1 MSTVDEV
8 KQRLD
13 IVDVV
18 GQHAALQKAGRNF
31 RALCPFHSERAPS
44 FYVFPDRQ
52 TWHCFG
58 ACSTGGDVIS
68 FVMKKE
74 GLEFRAA
81 LEMLAQRAGVAL
93 PAPAGEQADP
103 RREAFRSA
111 NEEAARFFHH
121 ALLESSEG
129 TRALEYVAG
138 RGLDQD
144 TIAAFQLGYAPD
156 SWDGLKRHLSGLG
169 FEERDLL
176 AAGLLVEG
184 ERGPYD
190 RFRGRLTFPIRDERG
205 RAAGFG
211 ARALDDSLPKYLN
224 TSQTP
229 IFDKG
234 GMLYAL
240 DRAREHIRKSGQA
253 VIVEGYMD
261 AITAH
266 QHGLGNVVASMG
278 TAMTDRQVKLLTRYT
293 RNLVLALDA
302 DAAGAMATLRGA
314 NVATEEKDTIGVP
327 RPGDWGQA
335 ARLTEQHWRG
345 FIRQQE
351 VTSNEI
357 RVITLPSGTDPDEV
371 IRGDPEE
378 WRRLI
383 ATAKPVADHLFE
395 ALAARL
401 KGVSNPLE
409 RAQAA
414 KELAPVL
421 EGLSDPVAQAT
432 YVQRLARALELDTAG
447 EEAVL
452 RSLRRR
458 SRRPSSG
465 RTELVEESGTE
476 GTLRPAAREPREE
489 YLLALL
495 LRHPT
500 LREKG
505 ASLASDL
512 FSMSE
517 NRQLFEAWR
526 GASASEEVRRLL
538 PEELQGHLENVS
550 ARRVPPFQAGEA
562 EKALEDCVWR
572 LEQRK
577 LELEKLASSLAL
589 AESEEEV
596 GPARLAEL
604 ARSVQ
609 EGTLPPGQ
617 EPDSAVDAAAILV
630 KDTEA
635 GIEVHRRPL
644 ERARKRAGEQPAKEG

>member
-18 GQHAALQKAGRNF
+18 GQYVTLQKAGRNF

-58 ACSTGGDVIS
+58 ACATGGDIIS
-68 FVMKKE
+68 FVMRKE

-81 LEMLAQRAGVAL
+81 LELLAQRAGVAL
-93 PAPAGEQADP
+93 SVPSAEREDP
-103 RREAFRSA
+103 RREVLRRA
-111 NEEAARFFHH
+111 NEAAARFFHH
-121 ALLESSEG
+121 ALLNGPEG
-129 TRALEYVAG
+129 APALEYARS

-144 TIAAFQLGYAPD
+144 TITSFQLGYAPD

-169 FEERDLL
+169 FEEADLL

-190 RFRGRLTFPIRDERG
+190 RFRGRLTFPIRDDRG
-205 RAAGFG
+205 RTVGFG

-234 GMLYAL
+234 GILYAL
-240 DRAREHIRKSGQA
+240 DRAKEHIRSSGQA

-261 AITAH
+261 AIAAH

-278 TAMTDRQVKLLTRYT
+278 TAITERQVSLLKRYT
-293 RNLVLALDA
+293 RNLTLALDA
-302 DAAGAMATLRGA
+302 DVAGSEATLRGVQ
-314 NVATEEKDTIGVP
+314 VAADAADRTLIAVP
-327 RPGDWGQA
+327 
-335 ARLTEQHWRG
+335 TWRG
-345 FIRQQE
+345 LIRQQE
-351 VTSNEI
+351 VLAAEI
-357 RVITLPSGTDPDEV
+357 RVITLPPGTDPDEV
-371 IRGDPEE
+371 IRSDPEQ

-383 ATAKPVADHLFE
+383 EMAKPVADHLFE
-395 ALAARL
+395 AMAARL

-409 RAQAA
+409 RSQAA
-414 KELAPVL
+414 MELVPVL
-421 EGLSDPVAQAT
+421 QGLSDPVTQAT

-447 EEAVL
+447 EETVL
-452 RSLRRR
+452 RALRRR
-458 SRRPSSG
+458 GRRA
-465 RTELVEESGTE
+465 TAIAEEPGDE
-476 GTLRPAAREPREE
+476 APLRAARREPREE

-495 LRHPT
+495 LRHSA

-505 ASLASDL
+505 EHLAPDFFSL
-512 FSMSE
+512 SE
-517 NRQLFEAWR
+517 NHQLFEAWR
-526 GASASEEVRRLL
+526 AASGTEADDLVEQTRQLL
-538 PEELQGHLENVS
+538 PEELHGHLENVL
-550 ARRVPPFQAGEA
+550 ARKVPPFQVAEA
-562 EKALEDCVWR
+562 ERALEDCVWR

-589 AESEEEV
+589 AESEEEI

-604 ARSVQ
+604 AKSVQ
-609 EGTLPPGQ
+609 EGTLPPSQ
-617 EPDSAVDAAAILV
+617 EADSALDAATTLV

-635 GIEVHRRPL
+635 GIRVHRRPL
-644 ERARKRAGEQPAKEG
+644 ERSRRRTGDQPAQEG